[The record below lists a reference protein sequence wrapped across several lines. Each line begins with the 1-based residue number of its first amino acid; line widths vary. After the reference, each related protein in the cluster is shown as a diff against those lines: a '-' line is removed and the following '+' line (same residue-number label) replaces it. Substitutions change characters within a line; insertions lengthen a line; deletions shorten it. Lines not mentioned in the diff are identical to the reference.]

1 MGKKIKSSI
10 IIYDDFKNVLIVQ
23 KGKSKNFEPKVWTI
37 LNKDITEKQ
46 DPEKYITK
54 SVGKDLKCNIF
65 DLLPFKVYEEGENK
79 NIVFSGKLKEQIVC
93 SADINEFSWIKEKNL
108 NEYTFSDLEEKI
120 LLEFFKTM

>member
-23 KGKSKNFEPKVWTI
+23 KGKSKKFEPKVWTI

-93 SADINEFSWIKEKNL
+93 SADINECRGRTQPHLHES
-108 NEYTFSDLEEKI
+108 TCSDLEEKI